1 MFVNDPW
8 FLSDSLTI
16 HLLTFPRFNK
26 IVGHGIECLRDQ
38 KQAIFIIPV
47 TFLYVLFLQTVAEP
61 YT

>member
-26 IVGHGIECLRDQ
+26 TLAMAWNFLVIENKRY
-38 KQAIFIIPV
+38 P
-47 TFLYVLFLQTVAEP
+47 
-61 YT
+61 